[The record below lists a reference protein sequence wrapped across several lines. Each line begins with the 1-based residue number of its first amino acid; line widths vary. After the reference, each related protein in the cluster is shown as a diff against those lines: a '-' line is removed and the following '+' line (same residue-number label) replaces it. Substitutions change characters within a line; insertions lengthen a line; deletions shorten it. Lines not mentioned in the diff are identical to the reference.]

1 MGFFSSLFKQQ
12 ITCPLCKET
21 IDVKKA
27 KENGTIELLG
37 KDAEGYIHLKH
48 KGACGA
54 HIVWNTLSGKTY
66 EKDIPEEFL
75 K

>member
-12 ITCPLCKET
+12 IVCPLCKEK
-21 IDVKKA
+21 IDVKNA
-27 KENGTIELLG
+27 KEDGTVELLG

-54 HIVWNTLSGKTY
+54 HIVWDTLSGKTF
-66 EKDIPEEFL
+66 EKDIPEEYL